1 MATVTIEWKTQ
12 IWIVWLSEWMVNL
25 KEITFSE
32 SSQEVSKME
41 LQMQITWRTMGRWT
55 LSVLVTMVMLAPVH
69 LSAMQMACVSHS
81 DQYIRPPNTEMENGW
96 RRQSNELKMVLQRKL
111 SSFEIFKQYT
121 QASIKTNLSPL
132 KSCMLDSSLG

>member
-41 LQMQITWRTMGRWT
+41 LQ
-55 LSVLVTMVMLAPVH
+55 V
-69 LSAMQMACVSHS
+69 
-81 DQYIRPPNTEMENGW
+81 
-96 RRQSNELKMVLQRKL
+96 
-111 SSFEIFKQYT
+111 
-121 QASIKTNLSPL
+121 
-132 KSCMLDSSLG
+132 